1 MEYSRIGEVYQL
13 FFSRE
18 SAFSE
23 VIDIPEAKS
32 KYPHKSAAIVYL
44 ASQATSNEQRQV

>member
-23 VIDIPEAKS
+23 VIDIPAALLKCR
-32 KYPHKSAAIVYL
+32 HKSPAIVNL